1 MIMAREVR
9 KEHWTAKT
17 AFTPQR
23 RREGLVVETVH
34 EEVLLY
40 DPASGHTYHLN
51 QSALEVWQ
59 QCDGRR
65 TTVDMALRQAASY
78 DVDYETALDHVEQ
91 LVALFADSGLLDLEG
106 D

>member
-1 MIMAREVR
+1 MIIAREMH

-23 RREGLVVETVH
+23 RKEGLVVETVH

-40 DPASGHTYHLN
+40 DPASGQTHHLN

-65 TTVDMALRQAASY
+65 KTVDMARRLTATY
-78 DVDYETALDHVEQ
+78 DVDFEKALDHVEQ
-91 LVALFADSGLLDLEG
+91 LVALFTESGLLDL
-106 D
+106 DND